1 MKGLCIVEGILLA
14 IIGLLAIFNPISSFM
29 SFALIIGI
37 LFIIY
42 GVVKFFRL
50 WKDEHKII
58 HIFMSIIDVLFGLIF
73 MFAPLETASE
83 FVLILG
89 VWAIIRGIY
98 NLIFAAKLKKAGLKF
113 PIFYSIVTLIWG
125 LLIVIFPAL
134 TLVMVAILPFVIGVY
149 FIVIAISE
157 IYIGFKL

>member
-1 MKGLCIVEGILLA
+1 MKALCILEGILLA
-14 IIGLLAIFNPISSFM
+14 IIGLMAIFNPISSFM
-29 SFALIIGI
+29 SFALIVGI
-37 LFIIY
+37 LFIAY
-42 GVVKFFRL
+42 GVIKFFRL
-50 WKDEHKII
+50 WKDEHKTLHII
-58 HIFMSIIDVLFGLIF
+58 MSIIDILFGLILIIT
-73 MFAPLETASE
+73 PLETASE

-125 LLIVIFPAL
+125 LLIVLCPFF
-134 TLVMVAILPFVIGVY
+134 TLVVIATLPFIIGIY
-149 FIVIAISE
+149 FLVIAVSE